1 MHCAGDGFG
10 SAYGFGAPGAYGLG
24 VFDPSLEGFNPFKII
39 TAPFRA
45 GAKVVSTAARQVIKH
60 GPRTVGGFLVGG
72 PMGAAAALAAPL
84 IRGGSPGQTTSAHQ
98 GIAPTYTS
106 QPTTTSFRLPQ
117 PGTGMVAT
125 QQANTSIINQIR
137 DELLRAGG
145 SFIAGTPAGQTA
157 IRERVTGDIGRYM
170 LPLAI
175 GGGALLLILAMRR

>member
-10 SAYGFGAPGAYGLG
+10 SAYGFGTPGAYGLG

-98 GIAPTYTS
+98 GIAPTYTT
-106 QPTTTSFRLPQ
+106 QPTSTSFRLPGQLAIAAEQ
-117 PGTGMVAT
+117 PQNQNIVQMV
-125 QQANTSIINQIR
+125 R
-137 DELLRAGG
+137 DELLRVGG
-145 SFIAGTPAGQTA
+145 NYIAGTPAGQTA